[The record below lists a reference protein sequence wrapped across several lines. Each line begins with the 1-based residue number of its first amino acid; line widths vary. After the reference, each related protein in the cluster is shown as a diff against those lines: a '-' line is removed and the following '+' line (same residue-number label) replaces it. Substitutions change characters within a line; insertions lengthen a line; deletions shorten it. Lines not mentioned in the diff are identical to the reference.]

1 MNQSDKEALREF
13 ARGATFVIVVM
24 GVVAMF
30 VALLGTHETDLTP
43 EQKFQVVDTYRGCDV
58 VRYTDPSN
66 TWHYFLNCQPG
77 KNQ

>member
-1 MNQSDKEALREF
+1 MNQSNKEAFREF

-30 VALLGTHETDLTP
+30 VALLGTQETKLTP
-43 EQKFQVVDTYRGCDV
+43 EQKFQVVDTYRDCEV

-66 TWHYFLNCQPG
+66 SWNYFLDCSRVKTQ
-77 KNQ
+77 